1 MKKILFGFILGT
13 AVTAT
18 ATFSINHLALAQIV
32 KYASVKGAQVTAA
45 LCFLQQGRDPK
56 AVCIAHQLNEKE
68 FNYQMDHVD
77 NETQKA
83 TRDMVRN
90 FREREFAAAK
100 FECKL
105 DD

>member
-1 MKKILFGFILGT
+1 MKKILFGFVLGT
-13 AVTAT
+13 AATAS

-32 KYASVKGAQVTAA
+32 KYASMRGAQVASA
-45 LCFLQQGRDPK
+45 ICLLQEGRDPK
-56 AVCIAHQLNEKE
+56 AICIADKSNEKE
-68 FNYQMDHVD
+68 FHYKMDHVD
-77 NETQKA
+77 DETQKA
-83 TRDMVRN
+83 TIDMVRN